1 MFPDSPFKFQNSKF
15 VCLSNIESVSSDP
28 SSPEEVSEDRGSSIT
43 SSLLKEYEDLLRYA
57 VVKPIFNGPVSKN
70 TKTTPSS
77 SQRLG
82 VHSTQGN
89 LLFTLF
95 MIMKLICDSDSSGYF
110 SFK

>member
-1 MFPDSPFKFQNSKF
+1 M
-15 VCLSNIESVSSDP
+15 ESVSSDP

-43 SSLLKEYEDLLRYA
+43 SSLREEYEDLLRYA
-57 VVKPIFNGPVSKN
+57 VVTPNFNGSVKAPVSKD

-89 LLFTLF
+89 
-95 MIMKLICDSDSSGYF
+95 
-110 SFK
+110 